1 MTDKTIQFS
10 IKEERDEEMRQVLR
24 TVYDALARR
33 GITPSA
39 RLLAIFFQKI
49 QPISPR
55 TTMREAL
62 FASWIGTNCYR
73 LWCAVIWMRNSPLC
87 IIRLR
92 GGLPVGGPPF
102 CEPSAV
108 AFLTRGGKYAMINRF

>member
-1 MTDKTIQFS
+1 MEVDALTDKTIQFS

-49 QPISPR
+49 HLYHHAQQ
-55 TTMREAL
+55 
-62 FASWIGTNCYR
+62 
-73 LWCAVIWMRNSPLC
+73 
-87 IIRLR
+87 
-92 GGLPVGGPPF
+92 
-102 CEPSAV
+102 CEKPYSQA
-108 AFLTRGGKYAMINRF
+108 GSG